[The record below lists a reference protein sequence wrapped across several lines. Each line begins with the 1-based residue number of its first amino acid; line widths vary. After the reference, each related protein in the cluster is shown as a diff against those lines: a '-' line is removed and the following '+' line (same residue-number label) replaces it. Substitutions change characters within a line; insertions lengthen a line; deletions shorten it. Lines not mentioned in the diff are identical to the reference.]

1 MLAGCTVATAPTGP
15 AGSHEE
21 ANHVRPTTPA
31 ATGPITASPPSS
43 SAALP
48 ITAAA
53 PPVRSSVVPNGAA
66 APAHVVVVI
75 FENKDAGQV
84 DGADSAPFLNGLA
97 AEGTRFTDAHGE
109 AHPSQPNYVALF
121 SGSTHGVDGDSCP
134 QDLTGENLASQLIA
148 AGRTFVGY
156 SEGLPKPGYTGCGDG
171 TYARK
176 HNPWADFP
184 ALPASVNQPL
194 TALPNDFAKLPT
206 VAMIVPNL
214 CHDMHDCSVAT
225 GDEWSRQ
232 HLAGYARW
240 AQTHGSLLIVTFDES
255 SGSDSANRIPTFVVG
270 QGVRSGVSGQRI
282 DHYTLLRTIEDFYGL
297 APLGRARAARPLTG
311 IWLGRP

>member
-1 MLAGCTVATAPTGP
+1 MTANSPTP
-15 AGSHEE
+15 PSSIS
-21 ANHVRPTTPA
+21 PTTPSTISPTTSA
-31 ATGPITASPPSS
+31 ASPGSS
-43 SAALP
+43 SG
-48 ITAAA
+48 
-53 PPVRSSVVPNGAA
+53 VPTGAG

-84 DGADSAPFLNGLA
+84 DGANSAPFLNGLA
-97 AEGTRFTDAHGE
+97 AEGTMFTDAHGE

-134 QDLTGENLASQLIA
+134 QDLTGENLASQLMA

-156 SEGLPKPGYTGCGDG
+156 SESLPQSGYTGCGDG

-194 TALPNDFAKLPT
+194 TSLPNDFANLPT

-240 AQTHGSLLIVTFDES
+240 AQTHDSLLIVTFDEGN
-255 SGSDSANRIPTFVVG
+255 GSDAANHIPTFVVG
-270 QGVRSGVSGQRI
+270 QGVRPGVSGQRI

-297 APLGRARAARPLTG
+297 APLGQASDVQPLTG
-311 IWLGRP
+311 IWRH

>member
-1 MLAGCTVATAPTGP
+1 VPT
-15 AGSHEE
+15 
-21 ANHVRPTTPA
+21 
-31 ATGPITASPPSS
+31 
-43 SAALP
+43 
-48 ITAAA
+48 
-53 PPVRSSVVPNGAA
+53 GAA

-134 QDLTGENLASQLIA
+134 QDLTGENLASQLMA

-156 SEGLPKPGYTGCGDG
+156 SEGLPTPGYIGCGDG

-194 TALPNDFAKLPT
+194 AALPSDFARLPT

-240 AQTHGSLLIVTFDES
+240 AQTHGSLLIVTFDEGD
-255 SGSDSANRIPTFVVG
+255 GSDSSNHIPTFVAG
-270 QGVRSGVSGQRI
+270 QGVRPAVSGQRI
-282 DHYTLLRTIEDFYGL
+282 DHYTLLRAIEDFYGL
-297 APLGRARAARPLTG
+297 APLGRARDARPLTG
-311 IWLGRP
+311 IWRRRP